1 MTRHISEFWSYQH
14 PLNVVPTQY
23 STHIQPINCMI
34 WCCQSERINI
44 VSTCIPL
51 NIWPTSNPLITFRR
65 DQIPLNIINIQ
76 LTFSSLITCLVQST
90 CSQHHPQIIA
100 IPSPW
105 AYLRYYEGLGYRW
118 DRHWENMGNTLI
130 LSPYDPHML
139 SVLPLHNSTA
149 CRPYTTS
156 CVPPHLCGWEYLR
169 RWGLT
174 TFDNYY
180 CHAAAARRRM
190 CSFVRPL

>member
-1 MTRHISEFWSYQH
+1 MLY
-14 PLNVVPTQY
+14 PLN
-23 STHIQPINCMI
+23 ILPIFNPATI
-34 WCCQSERINI
+34 WYDSGLWCQSERINI

-118 DRHWENMGNTLI
+118 DRHWENVGNTLI
-130 LSPYDPHML
+130 LSPYDPHIL
-139 SVLPLHNSTA
+139 SVLPLHNSTGVQLPFFGFPSFNKK
-149 CRPYTTS
+149 CLEIGIRCKGNIFYGLS
-156 CVPPHLCGWEYLR
+156 HLFKSRIRSL
-169 RWGLT
+169 
-174 TFDNYY
+174 
-180 CHAAAARRRM
+180 
-190 CSFVRPL
+190 

>member
-23 STHIQPINCMI
+23 STHIQPINYMI

-100 IPSPW
+100 ILSPW

-118 DRHWENMGNTLI
+118 DRHWENVGNMLI
-130 LSPYDPHML
+130 LSPYDPHIL
-139 SVLPLHNSTA
+139 SVLPLHNSTLTKQCCFVSRRVTERA
-149 CRPYTTS
+149 NTS
-156 CVPPHLCGWEYLR
+156 PR
-169 RWGLT
+169 
-174 TFDNYY
+174 
-180 CHAAAARRRM
+180 A
-190 CSFVRPL
+190 RPLQKGMNGDGIHVRT

>member
-23 STHIQPINCMI
+23 STHIQPINYMI

-51 NIWPTSNPLITFRR
+51 NIWPTFNPLMIFRH
-65 DQIPLNIINIQ
+65 DQFLLISPIS
-76 LTFSSLITCLVQST
+76 LTFSSLTNCLVQST

-100 IPSPW
+100 ILSPW

-118 DRHWENMGNTLI
+118 DRHWENVGNTLI
-130 LSPYDPHML
+130 LSPYDPHIL
-139 SVLPLHNSTA
+139 SVLPLHNSTHSGPRYA
-149 CRPYTTS
+149 PEIFSAQPHFCKHQPAEIFSSAHFSGVSKTGFLQWIFTS
-156 CVPPHLCGWEYLR
+156 R
-169 RWGLT
+169 K
-174 TFDNYY
+174 
-180 CHAAAARRRM
+180 
-190 CSFVRPL
+190 

>member
-1 MTRHISEFWSYQH
+1 MLY
-14 PLNVVPTQY
+14 PLNILPIFNP
-23 STHIQPINCMI
+23 STI
-34 WCCQSERINI
+34 WYDSGLWCQSERINI

-118 DRHWENMGNTLI
+118 DRHRENVGNMLI
-130 LSPYDPHML
+130 LSPYDPHIL
-139 SVLPLHNSTA
+139 SVLPLHNSTHIWSLIIQ
-149 CRPYTTS
+149 CNNPSRNRRITS
-156 CVPPHLCGWEYLR
+156 DFPPIHFGHAHLEEGESE
-169 RWGLT
+169 
-174 TFDNYY
+174 D
-180 CHAAAARRRM
+180 
-190 CSFVRPL
+190 P